1 MQQKTY
7 QTGENYKYPLILK
20 KLLNTPLIY
29 SPDKEI
35 VYRDKVRMTYRTLY
49 ERIQRLANGLEK
61 LGVKP
66 SDTICVFDFD
76 SHRYL
81 ESYFAIPMMGAVLHT
96 MNWRLSPETILY
108 TMNHA
113 QDSVVFVYADFLPL
127 LEAIWDKLTTVKKV
141 VLLKDDEKTP
151 QTKIPIAAEYEE
163 MLKSASPVYQFPDF
177 DENTRATIFYTTG
190 TTGLPKGVYFSH
202 RQLVLHTLGI
212 AASSLYESGVGS
224 FRSGDV
230 YMPLTPMFHVHAW
243 GVPYLATLM
252 GTKQVYPGRYDPEL
266 ILRLIRDEKVTFS
279 HCVPTILMMVIG
291 HPMAKTVDLSHWQL
305 DIGGSA
311 LPRGLA
317 KAAMDLGIKVW
328 AAYGMSET
336 CPAVTFA
343 LTKEYM
349 EDWDKEKKLD
359 VLIKT
364 GVPFPLCEVEVVDTD
379 DKALPHDGKTTGE
392 LVIRTPWLTE
402 SYYKEPERTKELWR
416 NGWLHSGDVAS
427 IDNEG
432 YVLISD
438 RLKDVIKSGGEW
450 ISSLMLENLIS
461 QHEAVSEAAVIG
473 IADQKW
479 GERPLALVILKPDY
493 KGKVTGDAIRTFLK
507 KFVEQKKL
515 DSYAVPERI
524 EIVEAIEKTSVGK
537 INKVA
542 LKKHYAES
550 KPR

>member
-1 MQQKTY
+1 MTQKNY
-7 QTGENYKYPLILK
+7 QAGENYKYPLIIK
-20 KLLNTPLIY
+20 KILNTPLIY

-35 VYRDKVRMTYRTLY
+35 VYRDKVRLTYKTLY
-49 ERIQRLANGLEK
+49 ERINKLADGLK
-61 LGVKP
+61 KIGVKP
-66 SDTICVFDFD
+66 GNTVCVFDYD

-81 ESYFAIPMMGAVLHT
+81 EAYFAVPMMGAVLHT

-113 QDSVVFVYADFLPL
+113 EDDIVFVHADFLPL
-127 LEAIWDKLTTVKKV
+127 LESIWGKLTTVKKV
-141 VLLKDDEKTP
+141 ILLKDEEKMP
-151 QTKIPIAAEYEE
+151 ATKVPIALEYEE
-163 MLKSASPVYQFPDF
+163 MLKNAQPSYDFPDL

-190 TTGLPKGVYFSH
+190 TTGSPKGVYFSH

-212 AASSLYESGVGS
+212 SIASLYESGIGS
-224 FRSGDV
+224 LRSKDV

-243 GVPYLATLM
+243 GVPYVATLL
-252 GTKQVYPGRYDPEL
+252 GTKQVYPGRYEPET
-266 ILRLIRDEKVTFS
+266 ILKLIRDEKVTFS
-279 HCVPTILMMVIG
+279 HCIPTILLMVIG
-291 HPMAKTVDLSHWQL
+291 HPMAETIDLSHWQL

-317 KAAMDLGIKVW
+317 KAAMELGIKVW

-349 EDWDKEKKLD
+349 EDWDTEKKLD
-359 VLIKT
+359 YLIKT
-364 GVPFPLCEVEVVDTD
+364 GVPFPLCEVEIVDD
-379 DKALPHDGKTTGE
+379 GKFLPHDGKATGE

-402 SYYKEPERTKELWR
+402 AYYKDPERSKDLWR

-427 IDNEG
+427 IDKEG
-432 YVLISD
+432 YVVITD

-450 ISSLMLENLIS
+450 ISSLTLEDCIS
-461 QHEAVSEAAVIG
+461 QHEAVHEVAVIG
-473 IADQKW
+473 VTNEIW
-479 GERPLALVILKPDY
+479 GERPLALVVLKPKY
-493 KGKVTGDAIRTFLK
+493 KDKITGDDIKTFMR
-507 KFVEQKKL
+507 KFVEEGKL
-515 DSYAVPERI
+515 DSYAIPGHI
-524 EIVEAIEKTSVGK
+524 EIVEAIPKTSVGK

-542 LKKHYAES
+542 LRKQYAGS